1 MRSPQ
6 GVKHGHDDAR
16 VQIRIPLDG
25 DITELLRR
33 LKAAH
38 DGLAR
43 ALTIAQHGKRVQD
56 DPEVIREQVR
66 GVISATNRALNTHR
80 GG

>member
-1 MRSPQ
+1 
-6 GVKHGHDDAR
+6 
-16 VQIRIPLDG
+16 
-25 DITELLRR
+25 
-33 LKAAH
+33 
-38 DGLAR
+38 
-43 ALTIAQHGKRVQD
+43 VQD